1 MSGNGL
7 KLGQGRFKLDIR
19 KKLLSERVIMHW
31 HRLPRQLVGSLSL
44 EVFKNCGDV
53 ALKDLISGH
62 GGNGLV
68 VGLDDLRGLFQP

>member
-44 EVFKNCGDV
+44 EVFKSCGDV
-53 ALKDLISGH
+53 ALKDLVSGH